1 MYYVKY
7 SVILCFIF
15 TYITAIMD
23 KCSKLFSLILCSLI
37 LAFLFTSTPIFKFKI
52 FESTHS
58 NLIRIKDFNILNYKI
73 ECSSPWGRG
82 RDTTATMKVSYN
94 YKYNDKSYEAEF
106 IDFYSTYKLFF
117 FESCGV
123 LREKNYKIWQK
134 IIEEKSIQLLV
145 EKNSPKN
152 SKLFITNQNP
162 NIRFSWLSI
171 FLAEMQGLIIAAI
184 VISICFSIYMLLFR
198 K

>member
-1 MYYVKY
+1 
-7 SVILCFIF
+7 
-15 TYITAIMD
+15 MD

-106 IDFYSTYKLFF
+106 IDFYSKLT
-117 FESCGV
+117 
-123 LREKNYKIWQK
+123 K
-134 IIEEKSIQLLV
+134 IIKHAKRNFWLNDICTCHGLLP
-145 EKNSPKN
+145 SH
-152 SKLFITNQNP
+152 S
-162 NIRFSWLSI
+162 
-171 FLAEMQGLIIAAI
+171 A
-184 VISICFSIYMLLFR
+184 
-198 K
+198 

>member
-1 MYYVKY
+1 M
-7 SVILCFIF
+7 FNF
-15 TYITAIMD
+15 TYITLIMG
-23 KCSKLFSLILCSLI
+23 KCSKLFFLILFSLTST
-37 LAFLFTSTPIFKFKI
+37 FLFTSTPIFKFKI
-52 FESTHS
+52 FKSTHS

-82 RDTTATMKVSYN
+82 RDTTATMKISYN

-117 FESCGV
+117 FESCDA
-123 LREKNYKIWQK
+123 LREKNYKIWQT
-134 IIEEKSIQLLV
+134 IIQEKAIQLWV

-152 SKLFITNQNP
+152 SKLFVTYQNS

-171 FLAEMQGLIIAAI
+171 FLAEIQGLILTAIAI
-184 VISICFSIYMLLFR
+184 IICFSIYTLLFR